1 MTMSNLYTKTWRCS
15 CNNDNSLAHK
25 KCKICGDAI
34 PVSVFEQVYQEEIH
48 QQNVEH
54 ADEEKK
60 RKVIIF
66 VILCGS
72 LFCAPFLFRL
82 LVWVFELTLL
92 IAGSF
97 AGMVCV
103 INEYKKIKKSGD
115 NKPYGNGVLFV
126 ISVLCYLVLVFAI
139 DAWVNESCI
148 MVGIMAVCWLVFIV
162 IHSIRVA
169 KHELDL
175 SIPMDIVWCV
185 VRLLPMVFI
194 FVKTINP

>member
-103 INEYKKIKKSGD
+103 INEYKKIKRTGE
-115 NKPYGNGVLFV
+115 NKPYGNGVIFV
-126 ISVLCYLVLVFAI
+126 ISILCYLVLVFAMGVWI
-139 DAWVNESCI
+139 NASRI
-148 MVGIMAVCWLVFIV
+148 MVGIMAACWMVFTV
-162 IHSIRVA
+162 IHSIRVI
-169 KHELDL
+169 KHKYDL
-175 SIPMDIVWCV
+175 SILMDIVWCV

-194 FVKTINP
+194 FVKIRYL

>member
-1 MTMSNLYTKTWRCS
+1 MTMSNLYTTTWRCS

-34 PVSVFEQVYQEEIH
+34 PVGVYEQVYQEEIH

-54 ADEEKK
+54 AEEEKK
-60 RKVIIF
+60 RKW
-66 VILCGS
+66 ILLAIAGAS
-72 LFCAPFLFRL
+72 LIYAPLLFRL
-82 LVWVFELTLL
+82 LVWVFELILF
-92 IAGSF
+92 IAGTF

-115 NKPYGNGVLFV
+115 NKPYGNGVVFA

-139 DAWVNESCI
+139 GAWVNASSI
-148 MVGIMAVCWLVFIV
+148 MVGIMAVCWLVFTV
-162 IHSIRVA
+162 IHSIRVI
-169 KHELDL
+169 KHKLEL